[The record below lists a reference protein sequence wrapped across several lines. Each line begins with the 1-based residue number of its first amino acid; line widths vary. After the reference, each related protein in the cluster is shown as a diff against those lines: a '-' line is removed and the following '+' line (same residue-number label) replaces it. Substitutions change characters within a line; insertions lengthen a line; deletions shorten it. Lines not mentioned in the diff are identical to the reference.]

1 MLTPDKLKQKI
12 EQTTLSE
19 AIILFKEKVL
29 KKALSRYSDPIYRQ
43 EMKDEYERINYDG
56 SFFFFVE
63 PNLGSSVDGVS
74 DVIDEEQ
81 EKVALLLL
89 LVEAYG
95 RYIDVNT
102 GIEDWLGYQCVFCDF
117 VVSNEAAAVPLTQE
131 EYEAIRDL
139 IVMVIDTF
147 VPSMTVMETWEYDD
161 FKQGQNPK
169 DTVID
174 NVQITLPLSEVTL
187 K

>member
-1 MLTPDKLKQKI
+1 M
-12 EQTTLSE
+12 
-19 AIILFKEKVL
+19 
-29 KKALSRYSDPIYRQ
+29 
-43 EMKDEYERINYDG
+43 
-56 SFFFFVE
+56 
-63 PNLGSSVDGVS
+63 
-74 DVIDEEQ
+74 
-81 EKVALLLL
+81 
-89 LVEAYG
+89 
-95 RYIDVNT
+95 
-102 GIEDWLGYQCVFCDF
+102 CFCDF

-161 FKQGQNPK
+161 FKQGQNPN